1 MLRGRFEIAAGSRGM
16 SRPWRRSKI
25 VRVVRFVIKALDY
38 LRELN
43 ILSLALRLLLAML
56 LGGAIGFE
64 RGRKGRAA
72 GFRTYMLVCLGA
84 TLTGILSQYLFVMVS
99 TSWADVAA
107 EVGRKVDVSRFG
119 AKAIGGVGFLW
130 AGTILI
136 TGRQKVQGLT
146 TAAGL
151 WASACMGLAIGA
163 GFYECVVIAFILI
176 FLCMRFLPVLE
187 RIAVE
192 NARNMN
198 FYVEFSSLE
207 DVSDIINCIKA
218 QGAQIYGVEIDH
230 GKPEHIERPS
240 AVFSIRLNQK
250 IHHEQV
256 LASIAELETVITLD
270 EI

>member
-119 AKAIGGVGFLW
+119 AKAIGGVGFLG

-176 FLCMRFLPVLE
+176 FLCMRFLPVLD
-187 RIAVE
+187 
-192 NARNMN
+192 
-198 FYVEFSSLE
+198 VEFSSLE